1 MKSTTRG
8 HLAIAALV
16 VLICLPQELRASETK
31 SGTSTPKAEAANE
44 APGKVI
50 KKEEAFLIGFA
61 KSDFVADRKRAEN
74 EKAGPF
80 DKVAL
85 HGVSWFPKEGSEADD
100 MYFMGHV
107 SLDTPIT
114 PAQYGILMAVR
125 EKHGSEQVYL
135 KFSARLSKEG
145 TTEFQ
150 GKLLGYYVVTYQER
164 EGFLSKLKK
173 DREAPG
179 FVAVPE
185 QGGASQS
192 ATDSGNPEVSVGL
205 RSAVIVVEGESR
217 RGVAR
222 SEAMTIADA
231 DTLNRLEAC
240 FPGYQNSP
248 SSENSG
254 GWERGYQVY
263 FNLANGKTLSAIV
276 SENGGGGTW
285 SMGHGDLITNGKF
298 TEFVD
303 SLRKE

>member
-1 MKSTTRG
+1 MKSIRRSQ
-8 HLAIAALV
+8 LALAALA
-16 VLICLPQELRASETK
+16 VLICFPLELRAGEPD
-31 SGTSTPKAEAANE
+31 GGSTPAKPKDAKETR
-44 APGKVI
+44 GKQPDHGDG
-50 KKEEAFLIGFA
+50 FLIGFA

-100 MYFMGHV
+100 IYFMGHV

-114 PAQYGILMAVR
+114 PAQYGELMAIR
-125 EKHGSEQVYL
+125 GKHGSEQVYF
-135 KFSARLSKEG
+135 KFAAHRTEEFRS
-145 TTEFQ
+145 EFQ

-179 FVAVPE
+179 FVAMPE
-185 QGGASQS
+185 QGGASQA

-205 RSAVIVVEGESR
+205 RSAVIVVEGVSR

-222 SEAMTIADA
+222 SEAMTITDA
-231 DTLNRLEAC
+231 DTLNRLEAH
-240 FPGYQNSP
+240 FPNYQNGP

-254 GWERGYQVY
+254 GWERGYRVY
-263 FNLANGKTLSAIV
+263 FNLTNGKTLSAIV

-285 SMGHGDLITNGKF
+285 SMGHGDLSTNGKF

>member
-31 SGTSTPKAEAANE
+31 SGTSTPKAGDAKE

-50 KKEEAFLIGFA
+50 KKAEDFLIGFA
-61 KSDFVADRKRAEN
+61 MNDFVTERRE
-74 EKAGPF
+74 AGF
-80 DKVAL
+80 IDKVAL
-85 HGVSWFPKEGSEADD
+85 HGLCWFPQKESLDGF
-100 MYFMGHV
+100 FMGHV

-114 PAQYGILMAVR
+114 PAQYRILMAVR
-125 EKHGSEQVYL
+125 EKHGPEQVYF

-150 GKLLGYYVVTYQER
+150 GKLLGYYLVTYEER
-164 EGFLSKLKK
+164 EGFLSKLEK
-173 DREAPG
+173 DRETPG
-179 FVAVPE
+179 FVAIPE

-192 ATDSGNPEVSVGL
+192 ATDSGKPEVSVGL

-217 RGVAR
+217 RGVAH
-222 SEAMTIADA
+222 SEAMTITDA
-231 DTLNRLEAC
+231 DILNRLEAY

-254 GWERGYQVY
+254 GWERGYRVY
-263 FNLANGKTLSAIV
+263 FNLGRQDPIRHCV
-276 SENGGGGTW
+276 RERWRRHMVHGTW
-285 SMGHGDLITNGKF
+285 GSQHQREVHGIRRFPAEEIVPNFHT
-298 TEFVD
+298 
-303 SLRKE
+303 